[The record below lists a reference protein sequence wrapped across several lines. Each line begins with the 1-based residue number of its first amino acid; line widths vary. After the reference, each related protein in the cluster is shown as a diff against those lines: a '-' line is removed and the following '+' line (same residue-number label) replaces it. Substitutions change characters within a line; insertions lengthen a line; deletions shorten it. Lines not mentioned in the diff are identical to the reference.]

1 MPFKAVPAAVCWVLT
16 SLASATSRQTSA
28 SSLSLWVAYR
38 KGRWQDRVGCEGQ
51 PLGSPHVPATGAVPA
66 LRVLCTRWQWVDIEL
81 QQMSAKWDRW
91 HVSLLLTFL
100 RSAEEVGQLGQGKGG
115 SACLPLCTARNLLL
129 ACATERVAPV
139 ICQQTTLHLSMWWL
153 WRRRGKYSRTCLM
166 QGISC
171 KQSPVSKEE
180 RCKGIIVCC
189 MLPVHLLDHRKG
201 VPVAKPLS
209 AELGLD
215 PRQMRTVLCKVKPL
229 QNDSSAE
236 KSQPADS
243 KLESIF
249 LWSRFR
255 FPGEGLQYTGAL
267 ALFNSQSTAW
277 YYDVEYWWKPWNHD
291 TGPAAARICC
301 FFTRT
306 QWK

>member
-28 SSLSLWVAYR
+28 SSLSLWVAYS

-139 ICQQTTLHLSMWWL
+139 ICQQTTLHLSLWWL
-153 WRRRGKYSRTCLM
+153 WRRRGKYSWTCLM

-180 RCKGIIVCC
+180 RCKGIILYAACSLAWPPKRGSCSQTTERRAGFGSKANEDCTVQGQTIAEWK
-189 MLPVHLLDHRKG
+189 LSRKI
-201 VPVAKPLS
+201 S
-209 AELGLD
+209 A
-215 PRQMRTVLCKVKPL
+215 C
-229 QNDSSAE
+229 
-236 KSQPADS
+236 
-243 KLESIF
+243 
-249 LWSRFR
+249 W
-255 FPGEGLQYTGAL
+255 
-267 ALFNSQSTAW
+267 
-277 YYDVEYWWKPWNHD
+277 
-291 TGPAAARICC
+291 
-301 FFTRT
+301 
-306 QWK
+306 